1 MKPFRFPL
9 ERVLEWRKEQAER
22 ERAALRLLAGERDA
36 VLAHRH
42 SLEAQRAEEERA
54 LLNDAVLDVSRL
66 AALETWRAWV
76 RGETARLEIALRE
89 VEERISAQR
98 QRVVEAERKVRLL
111 ERLRDKSFRNWRLAL
126 DKELE
131 NFAAEAYLM
140 RWKSRSFTAH

>member
-1 MKPFRFPL
+1 VKPFRFPL

-54 LLNDAVLDVSRL
+54 LLSDAVLDISRL

-131 NFAAEAYLM
+131 NFAAEAYLT